1 MHTLFTPLQL
11 RGLALKN
18 RIMVSPMCMYS
29 ATREGALTDWH
40 FVHLGSRAV
49 GGAALVMVEATAVE
63 SRGRLSLGD
72 SGIYDDLQIEPLR
85 RVIGFGKAHG
95 AAMGV
100 QLAHGGRKAWQ
111 DVKAHSTEPGRE
123 PVVGPSAL
131 PFDAGWAVP
140 QELSR
145 MEIRAIHDAFLAGAK
160 RALSAG
166 ADLVE
171 IHAAHGYLLHS
182 FLSPL
187 CNRRTDDYG
196 GPLSN
201 RARFLYE
208 VAGSVREFWPKE
220 LPLFVRLS
228 ADDWAEGGFTIK
240 EAVEV
245 CAHLKT
251 LGADLIDC
259 SSGGAVPQQKIAV
272 GPGYQVPFAAAI
284 RRKAK
289 IPTAAV
295 GLITTAQQAEEILL
309 KGDADLI
316 ALARAELVDPYW
328 PLHAA
333 QELGVEYGEAIA
345 WPKQYGR
352 AVTIL
357 K

>member
-1 MHTLFTPLQL
+1 MPTLFTPLKL
-11 RGLALKN
+11 RGLTLKN
-18 RIMVSPMCMYS
+18 RVMVSPMCMYS

-72 SGIYDDLQIEPLR
+72 SGIYDDRQIEPLW
-85 RVIGFGKAHG
+85 RVLAFCRAHG
-95 AAMGV
+95 AATGV
-100 QLAHGGRKAWQ
+100 QLAHGGRKAWS
-111 DVKAHSTEPGRE
+111 DVKGHGREPDQE

-131 PFDAGWAVP
+131 PFDPDWAVP
-140 QELSR
+140 HELSR
-145 MEIRAIHDAFLAGAK
+145 MEIREIHDKFLAGAK
-160 RALSAG
+160 RALAAG

-187 CNRRTDDYG
+187 CNKRTDDYG

-208 VAGSVREFWPKE
+208 VASSIREFWPRE
-220 LPLFVRLS
+220 LPLFVRIS
-228 ADDWAEGGFTIK
+228 ADDWAEGGFRLH

-251 LGADLIDC
+251 LGVDLIDC
-259 SSGGAVPQQKIAV
+259 SSGGAVPFQKIAV
-272 GPGYQVPFAAAI
+272 GPGYQVPFSAAI
-284 RRKAK
+284 RRDAK
-289 IPTAAV
+289 IPAAAV
-295 GLITTAQQAEEILL
+295 GMITTAQQAEEILA
-309 KGDADLI
+309 KGEADLI

-333 QELGVEYGEAIA
+333 RELGVEYGEAVN

-352 AVTIL
+352 AVAIL